1 MTDLCIRCGALP
13 ATPGD
18 WLHCEPCFQDVCE
31 EVNQDERELNDR
43 EELHEYQDD
52 IVKLMLDEG
61 IGFIEAVERLA
72 KERDLRLEPP
82 Q

>member
-13 ATPGD
+13 ATKSD
-18 WLHCEPCFQDVCE
+18 WLHCEPCFQAVCNEIHEAE
-31 EVNQDERELNDR
+31 EAGIEWQEPDAIGRLMR
-43 EELHEYQDD
+43 DD
-52 IVKLMLDEG
+52 G

-72 KERDLRLEPP
+72 KERGA

>member
-13 ATPGD
+13 ASKSD

-31 EVNQDERELNDR
+31 EVHQAECELR
-43 EELHEYQDD
+43 TAEEGEPDAIGRLMRDD
-52 IVKLMLDEG
+52 G

-72 KERDLRLEPP
+72 KERGP